1 MALKEENRQCLI
13 CDNLIP
19 PGDDAVAINSSKL
32 FKVPGDKRI
41 IHIACAKKVSDA
53 LEDWGEEDVDD
64 DVDD

>member
-19 PGDDAVAINSSKL
+19 AGDDAIPINSSKF

-41 IHIACAKKVSDA
+41 VHIACAKKVFQAFENWLD
-53 LEDWGEEDVDD
+53 EDEEKPED
-64 DVDD
+64 